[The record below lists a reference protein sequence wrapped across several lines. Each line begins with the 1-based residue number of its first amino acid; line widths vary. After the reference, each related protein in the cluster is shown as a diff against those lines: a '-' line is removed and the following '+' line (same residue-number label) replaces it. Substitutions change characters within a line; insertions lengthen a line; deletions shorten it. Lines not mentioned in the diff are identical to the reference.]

1 MYRGI
6 FMSILSVIKDFTYDI
21 LGIKDDTQVKSAT
34 TKNENINTPIISYEI
49 KEGNVDKF
57 EPQTTAA
64 PNKQEN
70 TNIGQIKQTIENKC
84 LANGIDYVGLL
95 KNIGEVAGI
104 TKAQFDA
111 LSKDEQKEILNIVS
125 AAIDKSIEQKMKYG
139 ISSNVNESEVIKSD
153 AQNIYKAMQSGAIA
167 TAKELY
173 DEIGDVN
180 KEIGKNFKNLSIL
193 KQRAKLE
200 SYRTEKKQEF
210 EEYLQAQLKNV
221 PEEKRGEIEKKLR
234 SKQKFVERG
243 RFNDV
248 LRTQSSETALNSI
261 VLLSSND
268 IDYGAETI
276 MSTRINKAEKT
287 RTADMANFEFF
298 EGLAKSFYSFDE
310 QLDGNSVK
318 NYTVT
323 MTSNMSKNALS
334 QYQEDYV
341 EVRSKIENGEV
352 DAPYFSQEV
361 LSNTS
366 IGIGVGANL
375 NVNMTT
381 AEKAEF
387 LNKWENDAKQFNDYE
402 YVVSQTN
409 STIEEYL
416 EKYPERSNEIKVILN
431 KKEELN
437 NHESIED
444 KFVEEL
450 LYKNTSATLQ
460 NISSEISIPSSNEKK
475 VKENDT
481 KEQIVTNP
489 ILKNINANQI
499 EIKKSLTKIGVN
511 ESIKTF
517 GIKNTINTIL
527 EDKSLNHLRPQLIPV
542 IKSLDLNSLKEICK
556 DCSDS
561 TFVFIC
567 KIVNPDFIQELQDN
581 RTSLCYNAKK
591 QVENMEKNV
600 A

>member
-1 MYRGI
+1 
-6 FMSILSVIKDFTYDI
+6 MSILSVIKDFTYDI

-57 EPQTTAA
+57 ESQQSTIEK
-64 PNKQEN
+64 KQDN
-70 TNIGQIKQTIENKC
+70 FNIGQLKQTIENKC
-84 LANGIDYVGLL
+84 LANGIDYIGLL

-111 LSKDEQKEILNIVS
+111 LSKNEQVEILNIVS
-125 AAIDKSIEQKMKYG
+125 AAIDKSIEQKKKYG
-139 ISSNVNESEVIKSD
+139 ISSNIKESEIIKSD
-153 AQNIYKAMQSGAIA
+153 AKNIYEAIKFGAIA
-167 TAKELY
+167 TVKELY

-180 KEIGKNFKNLSIL
+180 KEIGKDFKNLSIAE
-193 KQRAKLE
+193 QRAKLE
-200 SYRTEKKQEF
+200 NYRTAKKQEF
-210 EEYLQAQLKNV
+210 EEYLQAQLKNI

-234 SKQKFVERG
+234 CKQKFVERG

-268 IDYGAETI
+268 IDYGAEII
-276 MSTRINKAEKT
+276 MSTRINKAERT

-310 QLDGNSVK
+310 PLEGNSVK

-381 AEKAEF
+381 LEKADF

-402 YVVSQTN
+402 YVLSQTN

-416 EKYPERSNEIKVILN
+416 EKYPERSYEIKAILN
-431 KKEELN
+431 KKEELKSYS
-437 NHESIED
+437 SIKD
-444 KFVEEL
+444 KTVEKAF
-450 LYKNTSATLQ
+450 YKNSSATLQ
-460 NISSEISIPSSNEKK
+460 NISSESSIPGRNEKQ

-481 KEQIVTNP
+481 KKQIVTNP

-511 ESIKTF
+511 ESIKTY

-556 DCSDS
+556 DSSDS

-567 KIVNPDFIQELQDN
+567 KIVNNDLIEDLKKS
-581 RTSLCYNAKK
+581 RSSLCYNAKK
-591 QVENMEKNV
+591 EIENMEKNV

>member
-1 MYRGI
+1 
-6 FMSILSVIKDFTYDI
+6 MSILSVIKDFTYDI
-21 LGIKDDTQVKSAT
+21 LGIKDDTQVKPVT
-34 TKNENINTPIISYEI
+34 TKNENKNIPIISYDI

-57 EPQTTAA
+57 ESQQTPTTET
-64 PNKQEN
+64 KQDN
-70 TNIGQIKQTIENKC
+70 TNIGQIKQSIENKC
-84 LANGIDYVGLL
+84 LANGIDYIGLL

-125 AAIDKSIEQKMKYG
+125 TVIDKSIEQKKKYG
-139 ISSNVNESEVIKSD
+139 ISSNVNESEIIKSD
-153 AQNIYKAMQSGAIA
+153 AKNIYEAIKFGAIA
-167 TAKELY
+167 TVKELY
-173 DEIGDVN
+173 DQIGDVN
-180 KEIGKNFKNLSIL
+180 KEIGKDFKKLSIVE
-193 KQRAKLE
+193 QRVKLE
-200 SYRTEKKQEF
+200 NYRTAKKQEF
-210 EEYLQAQLKNV
+210 EEYLQSQLKNV
-221 PEEKRGEIEKKLR
+221 PKEKRSEIEKKLR
-234 SKQKFVERG
+234 SRQKFVERG

-248 LRTQSSETALNSI
+248 LRTQSSEIALNSI

-268 IDYGAETI
+268 IDYGAKAI
-276 MSTRINKAEKT
+276 MSTRINNAEKI
-287 RTADMANFEFF
+287 RTADMADFEFF

-310 QLDGNSVK
+310 QLDGSSVK
-318 NYTVT
+318 SYTAT
-323 MTSNMSKNALS
+323 MTSNMSKKALS

-366 IGIGVGANL
+366 IGIGVGANF

-381 AEKAEF
+381 LEKAKF
-387 LNKWENDAKQFNDYE
+387 LNKWEEDAKQFNDYQ

-409 STIEEYL
+409 NAIEEYL
-416 EKYPERSNEIKVILN
+416 EKYPERRNEINVILN
-431 KKEELN
+431 KKEELK
-437 NHESIED
+437 ILKTID
-444 KFVEEL
+444 VKIVEEVSC
-450 LYKNTSATLQ
+450 KNSTATLQ
-460 NISSEISIPSSNEKK
+460 NISSEISIPTTDEKQ
-475 VKENDT
+475 VKEIDT
-481 KEQIVTNP
+481 KKQVVTNP
-489 ILKNINANQI
+489 ILKNTNANQI

-511 ESIKTF
+511 ESIKTY

-556 DCSDS
+556 DSSDS

-567 KIVNPDFIQELQDN
+567 KIVNNDFIEDLKKS
-581 RTSLCYNAKK
+581 RSSLCYNAKK
-591 QVENMEKNV
+591 EIENMEKNV

>member
-1 MYRGI
+1 
-6 FMSILSVIKDFTYDI
+6 MSILSVIKDFTYDI

-57 EPQTTAA
+57 ESQQSTIEK
-64 PNKQEN
+64 KQDN
-70 TNIGQIKQTIENKC
+70 FNIGQLKQTIENKC
-84 LANGIDYVGLL
+84 LANGIDYIGLL

-111 LSKDEQKEILNIVS
+111 LSKNEQVEILNIVS
-125 AAIDKSIEQKMKYG
+125 AAIDKSIEQKKKYG
-139 ISSNVNESEVIKSD
+139 ISSNIKESEIIKSD
-153 AQNIYKAMQSGAIA
+153 AKNIYEAIKFGAIA
-167 TAKELY
+167 TVKELY

-180 KEIGKNFKNLSIL
+180 KEIGKDFKNLSIAE
-193 KQRAKLE
+193 QRAKLE
-200 SYRTEKKQEF
+200 NYRTAKKQEF
-210 EEYLQAQLKNV
+210 EEYLQAQLKNI

-234 SKQKFVERG
+234 CKQKFVERG

-268 IDYGAETI
+268 IDYGAEII
-276 MSTRINKAEKT
+276 MSTRINKAERT

-310 QLDGNSVK
+310 PLEGNSVK

-381 AEKAEF
+381 LEKADF

-402 YVVSQTN
+402 YVLSQTN
-409 STIEEYL
+409 SRIEEYL
-416 EKYPERSNEIKVILN
+416 EKYPERSYEIKAILN
-431 KKEELN
+431 KKEELKSYS
-437 NHESIED
+437 SIKD
-444 KFVEEL
+444 KTVEKAF
-450 LYKNTSATLQ
+450 YKNSSATLQ
-460 NISSEISIPSSNEKK
+460 NISSESSIPGRNEKQ

-481 KEQIVTNP
+481 KKQIVTNP

-511 ESIKTF
+511 ESIKTY

-556 DCSDS
+556 DSSDS

-567 KIVNPDFIQELQDN
+567 KIVNNDLIEDLKKS
-581 RTSLCYNAKK
+581 RSSLCYNAKK
-591 QVENMEKNV
+591 EIENMEKNV